1 MTKKGYYIHLK
12 LRESQVGV
20 RRKIDGQ
27 LAVLRQYFD
36 VSEIEVRKEKINILQ
51 GILSRL
57 PFGSYAMDYDT
68 ALAQINDPSFVYI
81 RHTAVDRRYYF
92 FLKKIREKY
101 PAVKMV
107 LEIPTYPYNGELLT
121 NSTMWPF
128 YFKDLYRRKML
139 KNIVDRIV
147 TFSDYNN
154 IFEIP
159 TIKTQNGVMVDA
171 LTPVKCLNEN
181 ISEINLIAVSACI
194 SYHGYER
201 CIRGLADYYGAEVN
215 NKIVKFHIVGEGD
228 ELSAY
233 KSLVQ
238 KYRLEQYVLFYGK
251 KTGTEL
257 EAIYDMADVA
267 MSTFGLYKIN
277 LSTTSPLKT
286 KEYLAKGLPVV
297 SGFHDKTFTDQNS
310 DFCLE
315 FPNDDSNVDIK
326 KIIDFYEGILEKYK
340 SKKALRDCIREY
352 AKKNVDM
359 SKVMESTIEYLL

>member
-1 MTKKGYYIHLK
+1 
-12 LRESQVGV
+12 
-20 RRKIDGQ
+20 
-27 LAVLRQYFD
+27 
-36 VSEIEVRKEKINILQ
+36 
-51 GILSRL
+51 
-57 PFGSYAMDYDT
+57 
-68 ALAQINDPSFVYI
+68 
-81 RHTAVDRRYYF
+81 
-92 FLKKIREKY
+92 
-101 PAVKMV
+101 
-107 LEIPTYPYNGELLT
+107 
-121 NSTMWPF
+121 
-128 YFKDLYRRKML
+128 ML